1 MRLAGGYGRLP
12 RWVGLAILAIL
23 ALVVG
28 ANLFLGALDYELDRV
43 DPSTT
48 VTPHP

>member
-1 MRLAGGYGRLP
+1 VRLAGGYGRLP
-12 RWVGLAILAIL
+12 RR
-23 ALVVG
+23 ALLVLLVLVTVVVG
-28 ANLFLGALDYELDRV
+28 SVIFLDALDYELDRV